1 MRTPALLNPFDSRGI
16 GKHFI
21 HRTDISFAQFDRTK
35 DLGAIKSSKLEIF
48 LAKIIEKIFSPT
60 IRIGIIAKV
69 SLDKNYEKKSNGG

>member
-35 DLGAIKSSKLEIF
+35 DLGAIKSLKIEIF
-48 LAKIIEKIFSPT
+48 LAKIVEKIFSPT
-60 IRIGIIAKV
+60 HWNYRE
-69 SLDKNYEKKSNGG
+69 SFDKNYEKKSNGG